1 MSSSP
6 RRPKFP
12 LTLDSVVERMPAPA
26 RTAGLPALTANRVAS
41 ATPLARAAAT
51 PMPRPVAASLVP
63 SAAKPIVTPP
73 AATVSPHGFAR
84 HAAAPA
90 AVPAPA
96 PAGSAVQARASA
108 ARAGGGGMASERA
121 RAALAARLRT
131 GGIRDERVLHA
142 IGIVPR
148 HLFLEPGL
156 ASQAYEDAAL
166 PIGHQQTI
174 SKPSVVARM
183 IELLRHGLAPVD
195 PLDRVLEIGTGCG
208 YQAAV
213 LSMVAREVYSI
224 ERIRP
229 LHEQAK
235 ANLRPLRLPNVRLH
249 YGDGRLGLPQAAPFS
264 SIILAAAGMEVPETL
279 LEQLAIGG
287 RLIAPVAVAPGQG
300 MAQQLLLIERQGRH
314 RFHRTALEAV
324 FFVPLKSGTT

>member
-1 MSSSP
+1 MSSDS
-6 RRPKFP
+6 RRNKWP
-12 LTLDSVVERMPAPA
+12 LPLDAVVERKPAPS
-26 RTAGLPALTANRVAS
+26 RTAGLPAVGATRKPAPAPAPAPKPRITAR
-41 ATPLARAAAT
+41 
-51 PMPRPVAASLVP
+51 M
-63 SAAKPIVTPP
+63 
-73 AATVSPHGFAR
+73 G
-84 HAAAPA
+84 PA

-96 PAGSAVQARASA
+96 PAPASAVQAKASA
-108 ARAGGGGMASERA
+108 ATAGGGGMASARA
-121 RAALAARLRT
+121 RGALSARLRA
-131 GGIRDERVLHA
+131 GGIRDERVLGA
-142 IGIVPR
+142 IGTVPR
-148 HLFLEPGL
+148 HLFVEPGL

-183 IELLRHGLAPVD
+183 IELLRHGLAPD
-195 PLDRVLEIGTGCG
+195 QPLERVLEIGTGCG

-213 LSMVAREVYSI
+213 LSLVARDVFSI

-235 ANLRPLRLPNVRLH
+235 ANLRPLRLPNLRLH
-249 YGDGRLGLPQAAPFS
+249 YGDGMLGLPQAAPFS
-264 SIILAAAGMEVPETL
+264 SIILAAAGMEVPEAL

-287 RLIAPVAVAPGQG
+287 KLIAPVAVAPSGGPGQ
-300 MAQQLLLIERQGRH
+300 AATQQLLLIERRARH